1 MNTISRGGVFG
12 KVAVLMNARQ
22 LFTVRTTS
30 LTTVLK
36 LERDNLSDI
45 LRTYPKD
52 ARQVYYNLKVVS
64 GKGKWKRKRGNGY
77 SCRLLVR
84 ATQASQRTFVV
95 WLI

>member
-1 MNTISRGGVFG
+1 VREDPTTGRPISAIGRGGVFG

-36 LERDNLSDI
+36 LERDNFTDV

-52 ARQVYYNLKVVS
+52 ARQVYFNLKAVS
-64 GKGKWKRKRGNGY
+64 FSAR
-77 SCRLLVR
+77 
-84 ATQASQRTFVV
+84 
-95 WLI
+95 